1 MTTKYTGTKRVVLLS
16 RYEGDNEPAAFQLHT
31 LFHSSKLKGAE
42 AHGDNRQKALRDA
55 YRWRAG
61 RR

>member
-1 MTTKYTGTKRVVLLS
+1 MTTRCTGMERNVLLS
-16 RYEGDNEPAAFQLHT
+16 REEGDNEPAAFLLQI
-31 LFHSSKLKGAE
+31 LFNSSKLKGTE

-55 YRWRAG
+55 YRWRAS